1 MVEAQREDAVDADKL
16 SKESAAPAEVNLKKE
31 LFLLIPKD
39 LSMPELDRL
48 WVIQLFEA
56 YYNFLLRFIWY
67 GAHKSIVLI
76 CQHKGYN

>member
-1 MVEAQREDAVDADKL
+1 MFSFSVVEAQREDAVDADKL

-48 WVIQLFEA
+48 
-56 YYNFLLRFIWY
+56 
-67 GAHKSIVLI
+67 
-76 CQHKGYN
+76 